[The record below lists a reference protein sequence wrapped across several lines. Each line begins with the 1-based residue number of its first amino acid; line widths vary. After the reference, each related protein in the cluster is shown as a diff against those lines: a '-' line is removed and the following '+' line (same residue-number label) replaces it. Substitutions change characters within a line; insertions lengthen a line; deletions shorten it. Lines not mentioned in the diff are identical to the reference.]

1 MLDKQKGFRPL
12 DGESFSKLMI
22 LKTPFYDISFRPLD
36 GESFSKLALDIF
48 NAVKVASFRPLD
60 GESFSKLAKKY
71 SDERWN
77 DFRFRPLDGESF
89 SKRRS
94 EIGC

>member
-1 MLDKQKGFRPL
+1 
-12 DGESFSKLMI
+12 MI